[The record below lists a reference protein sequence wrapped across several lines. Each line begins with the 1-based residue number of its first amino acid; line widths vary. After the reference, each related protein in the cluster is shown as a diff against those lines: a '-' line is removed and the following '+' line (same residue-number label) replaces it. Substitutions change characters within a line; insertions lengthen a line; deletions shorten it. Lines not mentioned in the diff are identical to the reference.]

1 MSFHDFY
8 KISSHAVIANAQR
21 QVLLL
26 KADYAGKEWG
36 LPGGGLDPGETIHQA
51 LLRECREELGCSV
64 RADYLS
70 GVYFHASVS
79 SDTFIFRCHLADDAQ
94 IQLSAEHSA
103 WRWFDLDELSP
114 VQRIR
119 VDDCLHFDGT
129 VLSRSF

>member
-8 KISSHAVIANAQR
+8 RMSSHAVIVNAQR
-21 QVLLL
+21 QVLQLQANYAD
-26 KADYAGKEWG
+26 KAWG
-36 LPGGGLDPGETIHQA
+36 LPGGGLDCA
-51 LLRECREELGCSV
+51 V

-79 SDTFIFRCHLADDAQ
+79 SHAFIFRCHLADDAQ

>member
-8 KISSHAVIANAQR
+8 RMSSHAVIVNAQR
-21 QVLLL
+21 QVLQLQANYAD
-26 KADYAGKEWG
+26 KAWG

-51 LLRECREELGCSV
+51 LLRECREELGCAV

-79 SDTFIFRCHLADDAQ
+79 SHAFIFRCHLADDAQ